1 MDTKVIAT
9 RVAAISEIAKKG
21 KMHFA
26 FSLSVNYNRAEAY
39 VFEKPDNTWT
49 VGECIFQKTYPMSD
63 EGIMSLLDESE
74 GFVKTW
80 RDSQVAKLEK
90 EIELAKARIS
100 DAQKELDNLKVSA
113 L

>member
-1 MDTKVIAT
+1 METGVIAT

-26 FSLSVNYNRAEAY
+26 FSLSVSYNRAEAF

-49 VGECIFQKTYPMSD
+49 VGDCIFQKTSPMSD
-63 EGIMSLLDESE
+63 DGIMSLLDESE
-74 GFVKTW
+74 RFVKTW
-80 RDSQVAKLEK
+80 RDSQVARLEK

-100 DAQKELDNLKVSA
+100 DAQEELDNLKGSA
-113 L
+113 R